1 MEINHSSKCRPVL
14 LWKQQLDAV
23 SARSSLPITRI
34 FTAVTSSSYLKVW
47 ISTASRRVDF
57 IKQQRKSYLKTTL
70 YSLGGSYNIS
80 CFQCH
85 LHAIAWSTDHPLLE
99 RQCCGFALLLSVCL
113 HKQMRIDNHLIN
125 QKSYHSVIHLQER
138 DINVS
143 KYIAKFLS
151 NRREALPWGLE
162 VNFIVKQLSNP
173 TKSRELHQ
181 FTEQT
186 KLY

>member
-47 ISTASRRVDF
+47 TSTASRRVDS
-57 IKQQRKSYLKTTL
+57 IKQRRKSYQKLHYTVWEEVTT
-70 YSLGGSYNIS
+70 SHVSSATCMPQPGS
-80 CFQCH
+80 
-85 LHAIAWSTDHPLLE
+85 STLLE

-125 QKSYHSVIHLQER
+125 QKSYHSVIHLQEQ

-151 NRREALPWGLE
+151 NRCEAFPWGLE

-173 TKSRELHQ
+173 TKSRV
-181 FTEQT
+181 TSI
-186 KLY
+186 Y